1 MPQDTYDLVI
11 VGAGPAGANLARL
24 LADSP
29 LRLLLIDGQNEQ
41 TPKPCG
47 GLLAPDAQTVLAEMD
62 LTLPRDVLV
71 DPQIFS
77 VRTIDL
83 VPSRTRFY
91 ARRYLNMDRLAFDR
105 WLLSLVPSSVD
116 VVRGLCRTV
125 ARTSDGYSLC
135 YRLAD
140 GTENTVHTRIV
151 VGADG
156 ANSTVRRALLGKRR
170 DRILRYVAI
179 QQWFDSGSEINPFY
193 SCIFD
198 EQTSPV
204 CSWSVHKDG
213 SMIFGGCFP
222 QKQCRAHFDEQR
234 RRVGRL
240 PSFAPLNTKPKKT
253 EACLVCR
260 PRRMRDMITG
270 RDGIFLVGEAAGLI
284 SPSSFEGISP
294 ALISSRTLASVLKK
308 NSDASLPVLAR
319 AYRRA
324 TAHLRCRLLGK
335 CIKRIFMYTPLLRR
349 LVMKSGLLTIR
360 VEQSDAADMH

>member
-1 MPQDTYDLVI
+1 MSNPSYDVVI

-24 LADSP
+24 VADSG
-29 LRLLLIDGQNEQ
+29 LRILLIDGQTDKNA
-41 TPKPCG
+41 KPCG
-47 GLLAPDAQTVLAEMD
+47 GLLAPDAQTILAEMD

-83 VPSRTRFY
+83 VPGRTRFY

-105 WLLSLVPSSVD
+105 WLLSLVPYSVN
-116 VVRGLCRTV
+116 VVRGQCRTV

-140 GTENTVHTRIV
+140 GTENTVHTRMV

-179 QQWFDSGSEINPFY
+179 QQWFESGSEINPFY

-213 SMIFGGCFP
+213 NMIFGGCFP
-222 QKQCRAHFDEQR
+222 QKHCRTRYDEQR
-234 RRVGRL
+234 ARVSTL
-240 PSFAPLNTKPKKT
+240 PSFAPLSTKPQKT

-284 SPSSFEGISP
+284 SPSSFEGISS
-294 ALISSRTLASVLKK
+294 ALNSSRTLANILIR
-308 NSDASLPVLAR
+308 NSKASIAR
-319 AYRRA
+319 LSRIYRHA
-324 TAHLRCRLLGK
+324 TTPLRIKLLGK

-360 VEQSDAADMH
+360 VEQSDAAYMH